1 MLLTDINSI
10 ILKIN
15 NIDVN
20 VIINFKTLE
29 NLYHFLKDDYLKRVI
44 AIDCNDPF
52 KFIEMIDDENEIDVL
67 NYVSVLIFCMA
78 DGKISFSDIKESF
91 LEFEE
96 NEFQDLVKILKITMI
111 NQLLF
116 IEKSEKVNKKSEIKD
131 SEYSFEDYFNYF
143 YITATRTLNYS
154 LEEFYNL
161 TPAKLKQIINI
172 NNDNKKNLLLSVA
185 ADIVSAIF
193 KDSKNTKQNEVII
206 AKDANAFFDAI

>member
-29 NLYHFLKDDYLKRVI
+29 NLYHFLKDDYLRGVI

-52 KFIEMIDDENEIDVL
+52 KFIEKIDSENNIL

-78 DGKISFSDIKESF
+78 DGKIQLSDIAEGLLK
-91 LEFEE
+91 FEE
-96 NEFQDLVKILKITMI
+96 NEFNELVKILKITII

-193 KDSKNTKQNEVII
+193 KDSKNTKKDEVII
-206 AKDANAFFDAI
+206 VKDANAFFDAI

>member
-29 NLYHFLKDDYLKRVI
+29 NLYHFLKDDYLRGVI

-52 KFIEMIDDENEIDVL
+52 KFIEKIDSENNIL

-78 DGKISFSDIKESF
+78 DGKIQLSDIAEGLLK
-91 LEFEE
+91 FEE
-96 NEFQDLVKILKITMI
+96 NEFNELVKVLKITI
-111 NQLLF
+111 IHQLLF

>member
-29 NLYHFLKDDYLKRVI
+29 NLYHFLKDDYLRGVI

-52 KFIEMIDDENEIDVL
+52 KFIEKIDSENNIL

-78 DGKISFSDIKESF
+78 DGKIQLSDIAEGLLK
-91 LEFEE
+91 FEE
-96 NEFQDLVKILKITMI
+96 NEFNELVKILKITII

-131 SEYSFEDYFNYF
+131 IEYSFEDYFNYF

-193 KDSKNTKQNEVII
+193 KDSKNTKKDEVII
-206 AKDANAFFDAI
+206 VKDANAFFDAI

>member
-29 NLYHFLKDDYLKRVI
+29 NLYHFLKDDYLRGVI

-52 KFIEMIDDENEIDVL
+52 KFIEKIDSENNIL

-78 DGKISFSDIKESF
+78 DGKIQLSDIAEGLLK
-91 LEFEE
+91 FEE
-96 NEFQDLVKILKITMI
+96 NEFNELVKVLKITMI

-161 TPAKLKQIINI
+161 TPAKLKQIINM

>member
-44 AIDCNDPF
+44 VIDCNDPF
-52 KFIEMIDDENEIDVL
+52 KFIEMIDNENEIDVL

-91 LEFEE
+91 LGFEE
-96 NEFQDLVKILKITMI
+96 NEFKELVKILKITMI

-131 SEYSFEDYFNYF
+131 SEHSFEDYFNYF

>member
-1 MLLTDINSI
+1 MILTDINSI
-10 ILKIN
+10 VLKIN

-29 NLYHFLKDDYLKRVI
+29 NLYHFLKDDYLRGVI

-52 KFIEMIDDENEIDVL
+52 KFIEKIDSENNIL

-78 DGKISFSDIKESF
+78 DGKIQLSDIAEGLLK
-91 LEFEE
+91 FEE
-96 NEFQDLVKILKITMI
+96 NEFSELVKVLKITII

>member
-52 KFIEMIDDENEIDVL
+52 KFIEKIDSENNIL

-78 DGKISFSDIKESF
+78 DGKIQLSDIAEGLLK
-91 LEFEE
+91 FEE
-96 NEFQDLVKILKITMI
+96 NEFKELVKILKITMI

-154 LEEFYNL
+154 LEDFYNL

>member
-29 NLYHFLKDDYLKRVI
+29 NLYHFLKDDYLRGVI

-52 KFIEMIDDENEIDVL
+52 KFIEKIDSENNIL

-78 DGKISFSDIKESF
+78 DGKIQLSDIAEGLLK
-91 LEFEE
+91 FEE
-96 NEFQDLVKILKITMI
+96 NEFNELVKILKITII

>member
-29 NLYHFLKDDYLKRVI
+29 NLYHFLKDDYLRGVI

-52 KFIEMIDDENEIDVL
+52 KFIEKIDSENNIL

-78 DGKISFSDIKESF
+78 DGKIQLSDIAEGLLK
-91 LEFEE
+91 FEE
-96 NEFQDLVKILKITMI
+96 NEFNELVKILKITII

-193 KDSKNTKQNEVII
+193 KDSKNTKKDEVII
-206 AKDANAFFDAI
+206 VKDANDFFDAI

>member
-44 AIDCNDPF
+44 AIDFNDPF
-52 KFIEMIDDENEIDVL
+52 KFIEMIDNENEIDVL

-78 DGKISFSDIKESF
+78 DGKIQLSDIAEGLLK
-91 LEFEE
+91 FEE
-96 NEFQDLVKILKITMI
+96 NEFNELVKVLKITII

>member
-29 NLYHFLKDDYLKRVI
+29 NLYHFLKDDYLRGVI

-52 KFIEMIDDENEIDVL
+52 KFIEKIDNENEIDVL
-67 NYVSVLIFCMA
+67 SYVSVLIFCMA

-96 NEFQDLVKILKITMI
+96 NEFKELVKILKITMI

-131 SEYSFEDYFNYF
+131 SEHSFEDYFNYF

>member
-29 NLYHFLKDDYLKRVI
+29 NLYHFLKDDYLRGVI

-52 KFIEMIDDENEIDVL
+52 KFIEKIDSENNIL

-78 DGKISFSDIKESF
+78 DGKIQLSDIAEGLLK
-91 LEFEE
+91 FEE
-96 NEFQDLVKILKITMI
+96 NEFNELVKILKITII

-185 ADIVSAIF
+185 SDIVSAIF
-193 KDSKNTKQNEVII
+193 KDSKNTKKDEVII
-206 AKDANAFFDAI
+206 VKDANAFFDAI

>member
-1 MLLTDINSI
+1 MILTDINSI

-29 NLYHFLKDDYLKRVI
+29 NLYHFLKDDYLRGVI

-52 KFIEMIDDENEIDVL
+52 KFIEKIDSENNIL

-96 NEFQDLVKILKITMI
+96 NEFKELVKILKITMI

>member
-29 NLYHFLKDDYLKRVI
+29 NLYHFLKDDYLRGVI

-52 KFIEMIDDENEIDVL
+52 KFIEKIDSENNIL

-78 DGKISFSDIKESF
+78 DGKIQLSDIAEGLLK
-91 LEFEE
+91 FEE
-96 NEFQDLVKILKITMI
+96 NEFNELVKVLKITII

-193 KDSKNTKQNEVII
+193 KDSKNTKKDEVII
-206 AKDANAFFDAI
+206 VKDANAFFDAI

>member
-29 NLYHFLKDDYLKRVI
+29 NLYHFLKDDYLRGVI

-52 KFIEMIDDENEIDVL
+52 KFIEKIDSENNIL

-78 DGKISFSDIKESF
+78 DGKIQLSDIAEGLLK
-91 LEFEE
+91 FEE
-96 NEFQDLVKILKITMI
+96 NEFNELVKVLKITII

-116 IEKSEKVNKKSEIKD
+116 IEKSEKVNKKSEIKN

-193 KDSKNTKQNEVII
+193 KDSKNTKKDEVII
-206 AKDANAFFDAI
+206 VKDANAFFDAI

>member
-20 VIINFKTLE
+20 VIINFKSLE
-29 NLYHFLKDDYLKRVI
+29 NLYHFLKDDYLRGVI

-52 KFIEMIDDENEIDVL
+52 KFIEKIDSENNIL

-78 DGKISFSDIKESF
+78 DGKIQLSDIAEGLLK
-91 LEFEE
+91 FEE
-96 NEFQDLVKILKITMI
+96 NEFNELVKILKITII

-131 SEYSFEDYFNYF
+131 SEHSFEDYFNYF
-143 YITATRTLNYS
+143 YITATRALNYS

>member
-29 NLYHFLKDDYLKRVI
+29 NLYHFLKDDYLRGVI

-52 KFIEMIDDENEIDVL
+52 KFIEKIDSENNIL

-78 DGKISFSDIKESF
+78 DGKIQLSDIAEGLLK
-91 LEFEE
+91 FEE
-96 NEFQDLVKILKITMI
+96 NEFNELVKVLKITII

-154 LEEFYNL
+154 LEEFYDL

-193 KDSKNTKQNEVII
+193 KDSKNKKQNEVII

>member
-29 NLYHFLKDDYLKRVI
+29 NLYHFLKDDYLRGVI

-52 KFIEMIDDENEIDVL
+52 KFIEKIDSENNIL

-78 DGKISFSDIKESF
+78 DGKIQLSDIAEGLLK
-91 LEFEE
+91 FEE
-96 NEFQDLVKILKITMI
+96 NEFNELVKVLKITII

-131 SEYSFEDYFNYF
+131 SE
-143 YITATRTLNYS
+143 YS

>member
-29 NLYHFLKDDYLKRVI
+29 NLYHFLKDDYLRGVI

-52 KFIEMIDDENEIDVL
+52 KFIEKIDSENNIL

-96 NEFQDLVKILKITMI
+96 NEFNELVKVLKITII

-154 LEEFYNL
+154 LEEFYDL

>member
-1 MLLTDINSI
+1 MILTDINSI
-10 ILKIN
+10 VLKIN

-44 AIDCNDPF
+44 VIDCNDPF

-96 NEFQDLVKILKITMI
+96 NEFKELVKILKITMI

>member
-1 MLLTDINSI
+1 MILTDINSI

-15 NIDVN
+15 NIDDN

-29 NLYHFLKDDYLKRVI
+29 NLYHFLKDDYLRGVI

-52 KFIEMIDDENEIDVL
+52 KFIEKIDSENNIL

-96 NEFQDLVKILKITMI
+96 NEFKELVKILKITMI

>member
-10 ILKIN
+10 ILKMN

-29 NLYHFLKDDYLKRVI
+29 NLYHFLKDDYLRGVI

-52 KFIEMIDDENEIDVL
+52 KFIEKIDSENEIDVL
-67 NYVSVLIFCMA
+67 NCVSVLIFCMA
-78 DGKISFSDIKESF
+78 DGKIQLSDIAEGLLK
-91 LEFEE
+91 FEE
-96 NEFQDLVKILKITMI
+96 NEFNELVKVLKITII

>member
-1 MLLTDINSI
+1 M
-10 ILKIN
+10 
-15 NIDVN
+15 
-20 VIINFKTLE
+20 
-29 NLYHFLKDDYLKRVI
+29 KDYYLKRVI

-52 KFIEMIDDENEIDVL
+52 KFIEMIDNENEIDVL

-91 LEFEE
+91 LGFEE
-96 NEFQDLVKILKITMI
+96 NEFKELVKILKITMI

-131 SEYSFEDYFNYF
+131 SEHSFEDYFNYF

>member
-1 MLLTDINSI
+1 MILTDINSI
-10 ILKIN
+10 VLKIN

-96 NEFQDLVKILKITMI
+96 NEFKELVKILKITMI
-111 NQLLF
+111 NQLL
-116 IEKSEKVNKKSEIKD
+116 
-131 SEYSFEDYFNYF
+131 FEDYFNYF

>member
-20 VIINFKTLE
+20 VIINFKSLE
-29 NLYHFLKDDYLKRVI
+29 NLYHFLKDDYLRGVI

-52 KFIEMIDDENEIDVL
+52 KFIEKIDSENNIL

-78 DGKISFSDIKESF
+78 DGEIQLSDIAEGLLK
-91 LEFEE
+91 FEE
-96 NEFQDLVKILKITMI
+96 NEFNELVKILKITII

-193 KDSKNTKQNEVII
+193 KDSKNTKKDEVII
-206 AKDANAFFDAI
+206 VKDANAFFDAI

>member
-20 VIINFKTLE
+20 VIINFKSLE
-29 NLYHFLKDDYLKRVI
+29 NLYHFLKDDYLRGVI

-52 KFIEMIDDENEIDVL
+52 KFIEKIDSENNIL

-78 DGKISFSDIKESF
+78 DGKIQLSDIAEGLLK
-91 LEFEE
+91 FEE
-96 NEFQDLVKILKITMI
+96 NEFNELVKILKITII

-193 KDSKNTKQNEVII
+193 KDSKNTKKDEVII
-206 AKDANAFFDAI
+206 VKDANAFFDAI

>member
-29 NLYHFLKDDYLKRVI
+29 NLYHFLKDDYLRGVI

-52 KFIEMIDDENEIDVL
+52 KFIEKIDSENNIL

-96 NEFQDLVKILKITMI
+96 NEFNELVKVLKITII

-143 YITATRTLNYS
+143 YITATRT
-154 LEEFYNL
+154 
-161 TPAKLKQIINI
+161 
-172 NNDNKKNLLLSVA
+172 
-185 ADIVSAIF
+185 
-193 KDSKNTKQNEVII
+193 
-206 AKDANAFFDAI
+206 

>member
-10 ILKIN
+10 ILKMN

-29 NLYHFLKDDYLKRVI
+29 NLYHFLKDDYLRGVI

-52 KFIEMIDDENEIDVL
+52 KFIEKIDSENEIDVL

-78 DGKISFSDIKESF
+78 DGKIQLSDIAEGLLK
-91 LEFEE
+91 FEE
-96 NEFQDLVKILKITMI
+96 NEFNELVKVLKITII

>member
-1 MLLTDINSI
+1 MPLTDINSI

-29 NLYHFLKDDYLKRVI
+29 NLYHFLKDDYLRGVI

-52 KFIEMIDDENEIDVL
+52 KFIEKIDSENNIL

-96 NEFQDLVKILKITMI
+96 NEFKELVKILKITMI

>member
-29 NLYHFLKDDYLKRVI
+29 NLYHFLKDDYLRGVI

-52 KFIEMIDDENEIDVL
+52 KFIEKIDSENNIL

-78 DGKISFSDIKESF
+78 DGKIQLSDIAEGLLK
-91 LEFEE
+91 FEE
-96 NEFQDLVKILKITMI
+96 NEFNELVKVLKITII

-143 YITATRTLNYS
+143 
-154 LEEFYNL
+154 
-161 TPAKLKQIINI
+161 
-172 NNDNKKNLLLSVA
+172 
-185 ADIVSAIF
+185 
-193 KDSKNTKQNEVII
+193 
-206 AKDANAFFDAI
+206 

>member
-78 DGKISFSDIKESF
+78 DGKISFSDIKFVTRS
-91 LEFEE
+91 
-96 NEFQDLVKILKITMI
+96 
-111 NQLLF
+111 
-116 IEKSEKVNKKSEIKD
+116 KVSSSDNCKRSIKAC
-131 SEYSFEDYFNYF
+131 F
-143 YITATRTLNYS
+143 
-154 LEEFYNL
+154 
-161 TPAKLKQIINI
+161 
-172 NNDNKKNLLLSVA
+172 V
-185 ADIVSAIF
+185 
-193 KDSKNTKQNEVII
+193 
-206 AKDANAFFDAI
+206 AKDKESRALFS

>member
-29 NLYHFLKDDYLKRVI
+29 NLYHFLKDDYLRGVI

-52 KFIEMIDDENEIDVL
+52 KFIEKIDSENNIL

-78 DGKISFSDIKESF
+78 DGKIQLSDIAEGLLK
-91 LEFEE
+91 FEE
-96 NEFQDLVKILKITMI
+96 NEFNELVKVLKITII

-161 TPAKLKQIINI
+161 TPAKLKQIISI

>member
-10 ILKIN
+10 ILKMN

-29 NLYHFLKDDYLKRVI
+29 NLYHFLKDDYLRGVI

-52 KFIEMIDDENEIDVL
+52 KFIEKIDSENEIGVL

-78 DGKISFSDIKESF
+78 DGKIQLSDIAEGLLK
-91 LEFEE
+91 FEE
-96 NEFQDLVKILKITMI
+96 NEFNELVKVLKITII

>member
-20 VIINFKTLE
+20 VIINFKSLE
-29 NLYHFLKDDYLKRVI
+29 NLYHFLKDDYLRGVI

-52 KFIEMIDDENEIDVL
+52 KFIEKIDSENNIL

-78 DGKISFSDIKESF
+78 DGKIQLSDIAEGLLK
-91 LEFEE
+91 FEE
-96 NEFQDLVKILKITMI
+96 NEFNELVKILKITII

>member
-1 MLLTDINSI
+1 MNEV
-10 ILKIN
+10 LKIN

-29 NLYHFLKDDYLKRVI
+29 NLYHFLKDDYLRGVI

-52 KFIEMIDDENEIDVL
+52 KFIEKIDSENKIDVL

-96 NEFQDLVKILKITMI
+96 NEFQELVKILKITMI

>member
-52 KFIEMIDDENEIDVL
+52 KFIEMIDNENEIDVL

-96 NEFQDLVKILKITMI
+96 NEFNELVKILKITMI

-116 IEKSEKVNKKSEIKD
+116 IEK
-131 SEYSFEDYFNYF
+131 
-143 YITATRTLNYS
+143 
-154 LEEFYNL
+154 
-161 TPAKLKQIINI
+161 
-172 NNDNKKNLLLSVA
+172 
-185 ADIVSAIF
+185 
-193 KDSKNTKQNEVII
+193 
-206 AKDANAFFDAI
+206 

>member
-29 NLYHFLKDDYLKRVI
+29 NLYHFLKDDYLRGVI

-52 KFIEMIDDENEIDVL
+52 KFIEKIDSENNIL

-78 DGKISFSDIKESF
+78 DGKIQLSDIAEGLLK
-91 LEFEE
+91 FEE
-96 NEFQDLVKILKITMI
+96 NEFSELVKVLKITII

-131 SEYSFEDYFNYF
+131 SEHSFEDYFNYF

>member
-1 MLLTDINSI
+1 MILTDINSI

-29 NLYHFLKDDYLKRVI
+29 NLYHFLKDDYLRGVI

-52 KFIEMIDDENEIDVL
+52 KFIEKIDSENNIL

-96 NEFQDLVKILKITMI
+96 NEFKELVKILKITMI

-193 KDSKNTKQNEVII
+193 KDSKNTKKDEVII
-206 AKDANAFFDAI
+206 VKDANAFFDAI